1 MAIKLSVDKI
11 VRSFRPENGP
21 VFTIDE
27 LNNKVG
33 GWVEPFKVGPVW
45 VMYQEGAQKK
55 KEPINDLASFFF
67 DMALYGEVIVVPPQ
81 QLPREWDLME
91 YEDQYITADMVD
103 SGFMLSLQNALMLK
117 KMRDENPGLIIDPAE
132 YFNSQFNVRPKE
144 EFVYEPPAGDSLDA
158 NTKEF
163 LVRVYDYITKAPAQF
178 SRGVLLEDTDVIIRA
193 SETDKKTVLE
203 MIKGICLEKEE
214 YEKCAV
220 IQKLVD
226 KCN

>member
-27 LNNKVG
+27 LNDKVG

-45 VMYQEGAQKK
+45 VMYQEGAREHG
-55 KEPINDLASFFF
+55 EPINDLASFFF

-81 QLPREWDLME
+81 QLPREWDLIE
-91 YEDQYITADMVD
+91 YEDQFVTADMVD

-117 KMRDENPGLIIDPAE
+117 RMRDENPGLVIDPAE

-144 EFVYEPPAGDSLDA
+144 EFVYEPSKDFALDE

-163 LVRVYDYITKAPAQF
+163 LGKVYDYIIKAPAQF
-178 SRGVLLEDTDVIIRA
+178 NRGVLLEDSDVIIRA
-193 SETDKKTVLE
+193 TEPDRKTVLE

-226 KCN
+226 KYN

>member
-1 MAIKLSVDKI
+1 MAIILSVDKI

-27 LNNKVG
+27 LNDKVG

-45 VMYQEGAQKK
+45 VMYQEKSQEGGNPLN
-55 KEPINDLASFFF
+55 ELASFFF
-67 DMALYGEVIVVPPQ
+67 DIALHGEVIVVPPQ

-91 YEDQYITADMVD
+91 HEDQFISADMVD

-117 KMRDENPGLIIDPAE
+117 RMRDENPGLVIDPAE
-132 YFNSQFNVRPKE
+132 YFNSHFNAHHKE
-144 EFVYEPPAGDSLDA
+144 EFVYEPSKDTEIDQ
-158 NTKEF
+158 NTEEF
-163 LVRVYDYITKAPAQF
+163 LGKVYDYIIKAPTQF
-178 SRGVLLEDTDVIIRA
+178 NRGVLLEDSDVIIRA
-193 SETDKKTVLE
+193 TEPDRKTVLE

-226 KCN
+226 KYN

>member
-27 LNNKVG
+27 LNDKVG

-45 VMYQEGAQKK
+45 VMYQEGSKEHG
-55 KEPINDLASFFF
+55 EPINDLASFFF

-91 YEDQYITADMVD
+91 YEDQFITADMVD

-117 KMRDENPGLIIDPAE
+117 RMRDENPGLVIDPAE
-132 YFNSQFNVRPKE
+132 YFNSQFNVLPKE
-144 EFVYEPPAGDSLDA
+144 EFVYELSKDIALDET
-158 NTKEF
+158 TKEF
-163 LVRVYDYITKAPAQF
+163 LGRVYEYIIKAPTQF
-178 SRGVLLEDTDVIIRA
+178 NRGVLLEDSDVIIRA
-193 SETDKKTVLE
+193 SELDRKTVLE

-226 KCN
+226 KYN